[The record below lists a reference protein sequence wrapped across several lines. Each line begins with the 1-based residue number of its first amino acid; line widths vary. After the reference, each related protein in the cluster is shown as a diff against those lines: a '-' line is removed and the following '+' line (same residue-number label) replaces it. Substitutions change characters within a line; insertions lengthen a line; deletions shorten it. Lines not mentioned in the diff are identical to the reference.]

1 MQIKGHTD
9 DVNAIAYLDDSNNI
23 LISGSDDTFVKVC
36 PSTCIAVCICSKGE
50 WHSRERRPTHRLQPE
65 SVE

>member
-23 LISGSDDTFVKVC
+23 LISGSDDTLVKVC
-36 PSTCIAVCICSKGE
+36 IPMQVPCNGLSAGKRSLSSTAG
-50 WHSRERRPTHRLQPE
+50 R
-65 SVE
+65 